1 MSKILDQT
9 AEEAKEAVAKFRP
22 QWAGLPEDKALL
34 AEKVTVLTECAGGR
48 KAAAKAMSVAET
60 TLDNYRSGKSQPK
73 FLELLNLAQ
82 VSSLGLGF
90 LADGIASS
98 REDSSR
104 NDVNGSFVKLP
115 FFGVEAAAGFGR
127 IALNELPA
135 GSVAFERAFLRS
147 LGASPDNC
155 FVMKSRGDSMQPTI
169 PDDSI
174 LVVDQSQTEKI
185 EHGCLY
191 VFRVGEILLVKRARW
206 HMDGKLELS
215 SDNEAY
221 KPEFLDQTHADTLSV
236 LGRVVYFC
244 RVP

>member
-1 MSKILDQT
+1 MSKNLDQA
-9 AEEAKEAVAKFRP
+9 AEEAKDAVAKFRP
-22 QWAGLPEDKALL
+22 QWAELPEDKALL

-82 VSSLGLGF
+82 ATSLGVGF
-90 LADGIASS
+90 LAEGIASS
-98 REDSSR
+98 SELSSQ
-104 NDVNGSFVKLP
+104 DANGSFLKLP
-115 FFGVEAAAGFGR
+115 FFAAEAAAGFGR
-127 IALNELPA
+127 IALEELPA

-191 VFRVGEILLVKRARW
+191 VFRVADVLLVKRARW

-215 SDNEAY
+215 SDNTAY
-221 KPEFLDQTHADTLSV
+221 QPEFLDQTHADTLSV

>member
-1 MSKILDQT
+1 MARQEIFKTELGRRLREVRTALGEQQRDDFANILGIHSRS
-9 AEEAKEAVAKFRP
+9 VANYERGDNQP
-22 QWAGLPEDKALL
+22 NSDVLL
-34 AEKVTVLTECAGGR
+34 AYRQKLGVNVDWILTGEGEMFEERSPRVKSEK
-48 KAAAKAMSVAET
+48 
-60 TLDNYRSGKSQPK
+60 TL
-73 FLELLNLAQ
+73 
-82 VSSLGLGF
+82 
-90 LADGIASS
+90 IT
-98 REDSSR
+98 
-104 NDVNGSFVKLP
+104 LP
-115 FFGVEAAAGFGR
+115 FFAAEAAAGFGR
-127 IALNELPA
+127 IALEELPA
-135 GSVAFERAFLRS
+135 GSVAFERSFLRS

-191 VFRVGEILLVKRARW
+191 VFRVADVLLVKRARW

-215 SDNEAY
+215 SDNAAY
-221 KPEFLDQTHADTLSV
+221 QPEFLDQTHADTLSV

>member
-1 MSKILDQT
+1 MARPAVSKTPFSQ
-9 AEEAKEAVAKFRP
+9 R
-22 QWAGLPEDKALL
+22 
-34 AEKVTVLTECAGGR
+34 LTEAR
-48 KAAAKAMSVAET
+48 K
-60 TLDNYRSGKSQPK
+60 
-73 FLELLNLAQ
+73 
-82 VSSLGLGF
+82 GLGYSERSKFAQFLGMNSETLGGYERGDSMPDQQF
-90 LADGIASS
+90 LALYKQRFSVNLNWLFTGEGEMFAS
-98 REDSSR
+98 
-104 NDVNGSFVKLP
+104 NGEGALDAKKGAGDKSDWLPLP
-115 FFGVEAAAGFGR
+115 FFAAEAAAGFGR
-127 IALNELPA
+127 IALDELPA

-174 LVVDQSQTEKI
+174 LVIDQSQTEKI

-191 VFRVGEILLVKRARW
+191 VFRVADVLLVKRARW

-215 SDNEAY
+215 SDNPAY
-221 KPEFLDQTHADTLSV
+221 QPEFLDQTHADTLSV